1 MHMKRLCTERRTCL
15 FYEVVQ
21 MGKYLS
27 RSHMSYEVMDT
38 RHTIEVNI
46 VKAVHVMLEL
56 LLQKPSKSLEAND
69 YLQGLERRS

>member
-46 VKAVHVMLEL
+46 VKSSSCYAGVTSPKTKQILGSQRL
-56 LLQKPSKSLEAND
+56 SPRTWKT
-69 YLQGLERRS
+69 

>member
-1 MHMKRLCTERRTCL
+1 
-15 FYEVVQ
+15 
-21 MGKYLS
+21 
-27 RSHMSYEVMDT
+27 MSYEVMDT